1 MKLLNRA
8 IKRNIMFKETEYVKK
23 DRFKARFIISDLDQQ
38 KDLNVE
44 ISLLETLNPK
54 SIDNFIQIA
63 DRKDNT
69 GYVSKSFY

>member
-1 MKLLNRA
+1 
-8 IKRNIMFKETEYVKK
+8 MFKETEYVKK
-23 DRFKARFIISDLDQQ
+23 DRFKVRFIISDLDQQ